1 MSRRRF
7 FADEVAGDQ
16 AAVLGEHAWHLSR
29 VLRARVGQEFDIAAG
44 STVRRGRVTSV
55 KDARVEFAL
64 GEPVQSPVLPAVTLL
79 MAIFKFDRMEW
90 AIEKCVELGA
100 ARIVPVSAER
110 SEPHLVSAAA
120 RRVERWRRLALQASE
135 QSRRSEPPVIDDP
148 LPLPDAVPMPAA
160 ARVVLSEA
168 GGPSPLKEVLASS
181 QPPLCLAVG
190 PEGGW
195 TDEETRMFAASGW
208 VPGSLGANILRA
220 ETAAIVGLALAISA
234 FE

>member
-29 VLRARVGQEFDIAAG
+29 VLRAHVGQEFDIAAG
-44 STVRRGRVTSV
+44 SSVRRGRVTSV

-64 GEPVQSPVLPAVTLL
+64 GEPVQSPALPVITLL

-110 SEPHLVSAAA
+110 SEAHLVSAAA

-148 LPLPDAVPMPAA
+148 LPLPDAVEVPAG

-168 GGPSPLKEVLASS
+168 GAPPPLKEVLTSLR
-181 QPPLCLAVG
+181 PPLCLAVG

-208 VPGSLGANILRA
+208 VPASLGPNILRA
-220 ETAAIVGLALAISA
+220 ETAAIVGLALAFSA